1 MPTLQKKVSHM
12 DHYVRGRTWIAA
24 TFGHEVVEARNNGQ
38 DGNFTYTAAEKEAWR
53 NDPASYIKYRKT
65 LEVGMQSGFSVTHRD
80 TPEHTQA
87 RGVFDKA
94 MRDRLKT
101 KPEVVEHMLPDFP
114 PLCRRLTPGPGYLE
128 ALCAANVAVIPQP
141 IAHIDAAGIAT
152 ADGQHRPVDAI
163 ICATGFDTSFQGRFP
178 VLGRAGQ
185 NLQTRYATRPET
197 YLSVCTDGFPNY
209 FQSLGPNA
217 GLGHGNLLML
227 IESIHGY
234 VGQVLRKLA
243 TENVRTVEPK
253 AQVVQHFT
261 DYCDA
266 FFKRTVFSAECG
278 SWYKTSPPG
287 TDPALRG
294 RGRVTALWPGSSIHA
309 VKALARVRWEDF
321 EMTTVDDNAF
331 GWFGDGFGVAEREQ
345 DAEGLS
351 WYLNG
356 TRFLHE
362 DLPDP
367 QRVDGENVRA
377 DGLKK
382 GEIEAELKTPE
393 GVSEL
398 AR

>member
-1 MPTLQKKVSHM
+1 M
-12 DHYVRGRTWIAA
+12 DHYVRGKTWIAA
-24 TFGHEVVEARNNGQ
+24 SFGHELVEARNNGQ
-38 DGNFTYTAAEKEAWR
+38 DGNFTYTDEEKEAWR
-53 NDPASYIKYRKT
+53 KDPASYVRYRKA
-65 LEVGMQSGFSVTHRD
+65 LEVGMQGGFSVTHRG

-87 RGVFDKA
+87 REAFDKG
-94 MRDRLKT
+94 MRDRLKK

-128 ALCAANVAVIPQP
+128 ALCAENVDVIPQP
-141 IAHIDAAGIAT
+141 IDHIDENGIVT
-152 ADGQHRPVDAI
+152 KDGKHRAVEAI

-178 VLGRAGQ
+178 VIGRGGQ
-185 NLQTRYATRPET
+185 NLQDRYATRPDT

-217 GLGHGNLLML
+217 GLGNGNLLMT
-227 IESIHGY
+227 IEAVHNY
-234 VGQVLRKLA
+234 VGQVLRKLS
-243 TENVRTVEPK
+243 TENVRTIEPRAK
-253 AQVVQHFT
+253 VVKNFT

-287 TDPALRG
+287 TDPSQRG
-294 RGRVTALWPGSSIHA
+294 KGRVTALWPGSSIHA
-309 VKALARVRWEDF
+309 IKALEKVRWEDY
-321 EMTTVDDNAF
+321 EMSTVDENEF
-331 GWFGDGFGVAEREQ
+331 GWFGDGWGIAEKEH

-367 QRVDGENVRA
+367 KRVDA
-377 DGLKK
+377 DNIQANGLRK
-382 GEIEAELKTPE
+382 GEIDIDVKTPE
-393 GVSEL
+393 VFST
-398 AR
+398 